1 MCNDLIRID
10 ISIGIGEY
18 FSKCKYLHSSCFFRK
33 KSGISGFLVV
43 SQVRAILL
51 FCTNTNAYTD

>member
-1 MCNDLIRID
+1 MCNDLIRIG
-10 ISIGIGEY
+10 ISIGISEY
-18 FSKCKYLHSSCFFRK
+18 LNASTCTLPVSSVK
-33 KSGISGFLVV
+33 KSGISGFLLV